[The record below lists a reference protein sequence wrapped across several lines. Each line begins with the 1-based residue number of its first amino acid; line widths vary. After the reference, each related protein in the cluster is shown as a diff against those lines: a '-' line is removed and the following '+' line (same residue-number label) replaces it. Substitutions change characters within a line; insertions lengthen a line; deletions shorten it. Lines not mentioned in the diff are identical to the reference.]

1 MAPYY
6 LVFSVQNVLSDS
18 LKASKGRCRLYL
30 SVTFLKILLFLKTD
44 FEEHYTL
51 LVCGIVSST
60 MQPLS
65 STCLDLVEAQREACG
80 DHIVVEYLGDSL
92 TYDELCQQVHIAA
105 PCRKLTI
112 LQTTVLSER
121 LLNAGAKQG
130 DVVAICASEGF
141 AMVTSMLSV
150 WKIGAAFVT
159 IDIEVRSFFPLSL
172 FLSCSLSLLSL
183 SLFILS
189 CPSGVFGGYVLLRA
203 IKIVLMQCLVSC
215 CPSALVNGSSML

>member
-6 LVFSVQNVLSDS
+6 LVFSDQNVLSDS
-18 LKASKGRCRLYL
+18 LKVSKGRCLLYL
-30 SVTFLKILLFLKTD
+30 SVTLKILLFLKTD

-65 STCLDLVEAQREACG
+65 STCLDLIEAQREACG

-112 LQTTVLSER
+112 LPSSEATRKDASAVASTAATAVASTAPPLRCSAGGATASTAAPVMATMATDDVGFHWHCRHAFISLHVLD
-121 LLNAGAKQG
+121 A
-130 DVVAICASEGF
+130 VV
-141 AMVTSMLSV
+141 
-150 WKIGAAFVT
+150 
-159 IDIEVRSFFPLSL
+159 
-172 FLSCSLSLLSL
+172 
-183 SLFILS
+183 
-189 CPSGVFGGYVLLRA
+189 
-203 IKIVLMQCLVSC
+203 
-215 CPSALVNGSSML
+215 

>member
-6 LVFSVQNVLSDS
+6 LVFSDQNVLSDS
-18 LKASKGRCRLYL
+18 LKVSKGRCLLYL
-30 SVTFLKILLFLKTD
+30 SVTLKILLFLKTD
-44 FEEHYTL
+44 FEKHYAQ
-51 LVCGIVSST
+51 LVCDIVSST

-65 STCLDLVEAQREACG
+65 STCLDLIEAQREACG

-172 FLSCSLSLLSL
+172 FLSCSLSLSL